1 LLDLYQQQYPHPA
14 TMIQDEVAAVDL
26 EFLKDDLPRL
36 LTSMR
41 VGSQRIREIVKS
53 LRVFSRLDEAEFK
66 VVDLHEGIDSTLMI
80 LGHRLKDKLENSE
93 IQVTKHYDSLPLV
106 ECYPEQ
112 LNQVFMN
119 LLSNAIDA
127 LEERDR
133 VRRSTPIPAQ
143 LPSLP
148 SKPPMTWWSS
158 ELRTMDLGYQKQ
170 PSQGGVSRK
179 I

>member
-1 LLDLYQQQYPHPA
+1 
-14 TMIQDEVAAVDL
+14 MIQDEVAAVDL

-133 VRRSTPIPAQ
+133 LRSREEIDANPSTITISTEQATNDLVVIRIADNGLGIPEAAQ
-143 LPSLP
+143 
-148 SKPPMTWWSS
+148 
-158 ELRTMDLGYQKQ
+158 
-170 PSQGGVSRK
+170 SRWR
-179 I
+179 